1 MISKAVI
8 ILFIAGAGI
17 PVMAAL
23 NSGLGM
29 RLGNPIPAAFVL
41 FMLATVI
48 TALLVFT
55 NPSPTQS
62 EISAIPAH
70 FYLGGLFVT
79 FYVLAMT
86 WLAPKLG
93 LGNAIFIVLFGQLV
107 AAAAIDQFGL
117 LDMPKAPIT
126 LKRLVGIGFFV
137 LGIYLARK
145 PMA

>member
-17 PVMAAL
+17 PMMAAL

-55 NPSPTQS
+55 NPLPTQS

-70 FYLGGLFVT
+70 FYLGGLFVA

-86 WLAPKLG
+86 WLAPKIG
-93 LGNAIFIVLFGQLV
+93 LGNAIFIVLSGQLV
-107 AAAAIDQFGL
+107 AAAAIDHFAL

-126 LKRLVGIGFFV
+126 FKRLAGIGFFV

-145 PMA
+145 PIA

>member
-17 PVMAAL
+17 PMMAAL

-55 NPSPTQS
+55 NPLPTQS

-70 FYLGGLFVT
+70 FYLGGLFVA

-86 WLAPKLG
+86 WLAPKIG
-93 LGNAIFIVLFGQLV
+93 PGNAIFIVLFGQLV
-107 AAAAIDQFGL
+107 AAAAIDHFGL
-117 LDMPKAPIT
+117 LNMPKAPLT
-126 LKRLVGIGFFV
+126 LKRLAGIGLFV

-145 PMA
+145 PIA